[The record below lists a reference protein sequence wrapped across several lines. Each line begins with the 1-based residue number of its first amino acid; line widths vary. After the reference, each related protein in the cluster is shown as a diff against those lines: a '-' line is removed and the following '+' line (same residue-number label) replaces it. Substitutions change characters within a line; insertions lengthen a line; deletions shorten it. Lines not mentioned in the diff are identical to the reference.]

1 MRGLRYR
8 GLSSR
13 TISGHRKSQL
23 PDAFSQDLRDI
34 PFYGQEGIVSSRVRE
49 EVGRRVL
56 LSVPLLLRT
65 RGFSP
70 GNRGHGCK
78 PSKLNCMMTAP
89 ICQESSLEPQEATGT
104 DWVNLRPGIRGPT
117 LLLCLMV
124 SACSVGYLWL
134 LGTRLRDNLSGVS
147 NLLTL

>member
-34 PFYGQEGIVSSRVRE
+34 PFSGQEGIVSSRVRE

-65 RGFSP
+65 RGLSP
-70 GNRGHGCK
+70 GNRGHSCK

-89 ICQESSLEPQEATGT
+89 ICQESSLEPQEATGA